1 MRLSAVFGPWE
12 RSNDVRDTPSPQ
24 AQILSVLEAGSEA
37 VLARSRV
44 RDWIYAVD
52 VAEAVAVLIEAG
64 RPQHRLYNI
73 STGAEWS
80 ALQWGQELAALHV
93 RPRWEETRRDL
104 LDRLLLSSAVS
115 PNKSI

>member
-1 MRLSAVFGPWE
+1 MTCATRQA
-12 RSNDVRDTPSPQ
+12 Q

-37 VLARSRV
+37 VLARPRV

-80 ALQWGQELAALHV
+80 ALQWGRNWPRCMFDRVGKKHV
-93 RPRWEETRRDL
+93 GTC
-104 LDRLLLSSAVS
+104 
-115 PNKSI
+115 

>member
-1 MRLSAVFGPWE
+1 M
-12 RSNDVRDTPSPQ
+12 
-24 AQILSVLEAGSEA
+24 
-37 VLARSRV
+37 ARPRV

-93 RPRWEETRRDL
+93 GPHREGTRRGRP
-104 LDRLLLSSAVS
+104 DRRLLSSAVS
-115 PNKSI
+115 PNRIGFGQYV